1 MLRGWRASCLAAGV
15 IGDIQGMTSALETHA
30 ARAARSS
37 FLEWPT
43 RIGFV
48 GYGLLHLAV
57 AWLAIQILL
66 GQGGHGDDGQTGAF
80 RTLAAQPLG
89 RFLMI
94 VIVIGLLAMS
104 VWQLLLAFV
113 GHRDEQG
120 KRRIAE
126 RALSGVRF
134 LVYGTLALTAWRVL
148 QGTAKPSAR
157 QQQDFTATVL
167 HKPFGQTLVV
177 IAGAV
182 IVVVGIGVAIYG
194 LRTKFLRRLKTG
206 QMSPAVRRTATHL
219 GRLGYLGKG
228 LAFLVVGVLVV
239 AAGITYD
246 PKKSGGLDTAL
257 KTLSQASYGP
267 LLLLVVAL
275 GFAAF
280 GIYCFFQSRYRK
292 V

>member
-1 MLRGWRASCLAAGV
+1 
-15 IGDIQGMTSALETHA
+15 MTSTLEHHA
-30 ARAARSS
+30 TRAARSS

-48 GYGLLHLAV
+48 GYGLLHLAL
-57 AWLAIQILL
+57 AWLAVQILL
-66 GQGGHGDDGQTGAF
+66 GRGGHGDEGQTGAL

-94 VIVIGLLAMS
+94 VIIVGLFAMA

-113 GHRDEQG
+113 GHREEQG
-120 KRRIAE
+120 KRRLAE
-126 RALSGVRF
+126 RALSGVRSV
-134 LVYGTLALTAWRVL
+134 LYGALAITAWKVL
-148 QGTAKPSAR
+148 QGTATTSAR

-177 IAGAV
+177 IAGG
-182 IVVVGIGVAIYG
+182 IVVIAGIAVAIYG

-206 QMSPAVRRTATHL
+206 RMSPAVKRTATNL
-219 GRLGYLGKG
+219 GRIGYLGKG
-228 LAFLVVGVLVV
+228 IAFTVVGILVVT
-239 AAGITYD
+239 AGITYD
-246 PKKSGGLDTAL
+246 PAKSGGLDTAL
-257 KTLSQASYGP
+257 KTLAQAPYGP
-267 LLLLVVAL
+267 VLLLVVAL

-280 GIYCFFQSRYRK
+280 GIYCFFQSKYRK